1 VAAGSLA
8 AIVIVG
14 LLTIGKSDGEKLARL
29 EAQQRSTVAG
39 ASAPSNSKSMDRASD
54 EAASS
59 VAQAPSAESSAAAAA
74 LGALALP
81 EPTSGVKPIRSWFA
95 AAAAGAADSQAAPVC
110 SQDRSLRTALTWSK
124 SPDEAA
130 ALARREGKLLFLIHV
145 SGNFEDPGFT

>member
-29 EAQQRSTVAG
+29 EARQRAAAVE
-39 ASAPSNSKSMDRASD
+39 SAPSTSKSTDVASN
-54 EAASS
+54 ETANS
-59 VAQAPSAESSAAAAA
+59 VSQAPSAESSAASTA